1 MEVHWMKLKKI
12 CAAMLSAVMLT
23 GSLAFPGS
31 GNPLSFLG
39 DAGKVTTLTAEAANS
54 VMRRPCSPD
63 QPMLIVHIDTW
74 NYADPAKIIALIPE
88 DIKPYVVFNISMS
101 INWSNT
107 DHKWLMVQDG
117 YECARSWLKTC
128 ADEGVWCMVQP
139 ASGGQCH
146 LPDYD
151 SAGNIVNFPNKAE
164 FTAHA
169 DEDYENTIYAEFFR
183 DYPNFIGFNYSEQ
196 FWGFESQDFPV
207 TPIQRYQHFAK
218 LLKLCNKYGGY
229 LNINWCANYWSAA
242 LNPVAMLKRCP
253 EWRSACEQYSAN
265 LQLEEKYT
273 QVGFIED
280 VESEV
285 LGAYLSGYCGN
296 FGVRYD
302 ETGWTDS
309 SWSGTGTA
317 TKDQYRQITGLPIHL
332 ERMALNGAT
341 VIDGPELV
349 WADDF
354 AETWGG
360 TKDGS
365 YSCRSWTT
373 RDQYVNDTL
382 DFFRKVIDGTIRIP
396 TRQEVIDRTKVVVIQ
411 DNNTGDNHNQ
421 YSTYPTLFEGLYR
434 MSGDG
439 NLDKNYNPYKST
451 GRYPTIPTVY
461 ALRDDLA
468 KTFPVQ
474 IKQSSIPSRWSSIS
488 AKQDEFNKLF
498 ASDYYGNCYAGRYEN
513 TWVTYN
519 PNKDGSNCG
528 AVLSLKYNTCKDLDV
543 NFNQYGNA
551 LIKEYS
557 DRIDIYANNF
567 DEKAQTTLRTDTF
580 KISGCSAKLSYT
592 AKDTGRNQTKSQ
604 ISESYADGTYTLT
617 VKHNG
622 PVEIS
627 IQCRGSQS
635 GRLTDPKQSTVKA
648 PASPAFYTGI
658 RQYEGEFF
666 DTQNV
671 EENVANGC
679 GSGVTGFW
687 GQGFLKYGA
696 KNNAAVRDTVK
707 TAKAGK
713 FDLTVRYSA
722 TADINNVDLYVN
734 GSKIKTLSMPKG
746 SSYSD
751 WKTVTQSVDLKAGE
765 NKIELRSNAALAG
778 SLYLDCF
785 TVKGEFGSAAAADPE
800 PINGRIM
807 QGLTVFDKENAADWS
822 ICYDPEAG
830 SLLYGDRDITITS
843 IPKNLEHAEAIR
855 TACDSKMYTKDLGKF
870 TVSQDATIYAAVDTR
885 VTRNMP
891 DWLKAWTYAGCNVTS
906 SNDVTLELYK
916 LHVQKGEAVVLGTN
930 GGSGNSANYMIFA
943 VPRETIVK
951 GDVNLDGVINGF
963 DLILA
968 KRGMANGFTDT
979 RAFDAADVDQDEKL
993 EKDDLDQLQAYIKRS
1008 AKGFTQTPLTKPA
1021 PAVPADPTEEPSIAV
1036 DPDTYMAQISA
1047 KVVESEPANAAAENA
1062 GTAYGTYEKKTIYSS
1077 VCNRNKSF
1085 NVLLPAGYT
1094 TTRKYPVLYVLHGYW
1109 GDEDALLDKG
1119 DASLRLRQIIG
1130 NAIASGEAEDMI
1142 VVFPD
1147 IYASAT
1153 QDKCDGLNDK
1163 NNKAYDNFINLLTKE
1178 IMPYMEQNY
1187 SIKTGRDN
1195 TAITGFSMG
1204 GRESLFIGFSRPD
1217 LFGYVGAMCPAP
1229 GLNTDQ
1235 IPAED
1240 LKFNGARPYL
1250 LFVSAGSNDT
1260 LIYSTPAGYHDTMNK
1275 NNVNHIWHYVTGGDH
1290 GGKTIR
1296 PHMYNYVR
1304 SIFKAAK

>member
-1 MEVHWMKLKKI
+1 MKLKKI
-12 CAAMLSAVMLT
+12 CAALLSAALLT
-23 GSLAFPGS
+23 SSFAYALPKDTAGNAGSP
-31 GNPLSFLG
+31 PSFLG
-39 DAGKVTTLTAEAANS
+39 DPFQVSTMTAEAASS

-88 DIKPYVVFNISMS
+88 DIKPYVVFNISLS
-101 INWSNT
+101 INWSST

-117 YECARSWLKTC
+117 YECAKSWLKTC
-128 ADEGVWCMVQP
+128 ADEGIWCMVQP

-151 SAGNIVNFPNKAE
+151 SSGNIVNFPNKSQ
-164 FTAHA
+164 FVPHA
-169 DEDYENTIYAEFFR
+169 DDDYENTIYAEFFR

-273 QVGFIED
+273 QLGFSED

-296 FGVRYD
+296 YGVRYD
-302 ETGWTDS
+302 ETGWSDS
-309 SWSGTGTA
+309 TWSGSGDV
-317 TKDQYRQITGLPIHL
+317 TKDQYRQITGLPIHM

-341 VIDGPELV
+341 IIDGPELV

-354 AETWGG
+354 AEKWGG
-360 TKDGS
+360 IKDGD
-365 YSCRSWTT
+365 YSCRSWDTK
-373 RDQYVNDTL
+373 DQYVNDTL
-382 DFFRKVIDGTIRIP
+382 GFFRKLVDGTIRIP
-396 TRQEVIDRTKVVVIQ
+396 TRQEVIERTKVVVIQ
-411 DNNTGDNHNQ
+411 DNTTGDNHNK

-461 ALRDDLA
+461 ALRDSVA
-468 KTFPVQ
+468 KSFQVQ
-474 IKQSSIPSRWSSIS
+474 IMQSSIPSRWSSIS

-519 PNKDGSNCG
+519 SNKDGSNCG
-528 AVLSLKYNTCKDLDV
+528 AVLSLKYNTCKNLDV

-580 KISGCSAKLSYT
+580 KISGCAAKPSYS
-592 AKDTGRNQTKSQ
+592 AKDTGRNQTASQ
-604 ISESYADGTYTLT
+604 ISESYANGTYTLT

-627 IQCRGSQS
+627 IQCKGNET
-635 GRLTDPKQSTVKA
+635 GRLSNPKKSSVKA
-648 PASPAFYTGI
+648 PAYPSFYTGV

-671 EENVANGC
+671 EGNVANGC

-696 KNNAAVRDTVK
+696 KNNAAVRDTVS
-707 TAKAGK
+707 TTKAGK
-713 FDLTVRYSA
+713 FDLTLRYSA
-722 TADINNVDLYVN
+722 TSDINNVDLYVN
-734 GSKIKTLSMPKG
+734 GSKVKTLSMPKG

-751 WKTVTQSVDLKAGE
+751 WKTVTQSIDLKAGD
-765 NKIELRSNAALAG
+765 NKIELKSNAALAG

-785 TVKGEFGSAAAADPE
+785 TVKGDFGTGTIEDPD
-800 PINGRIM
+800 PINGKII
-807 QGLTVFDKENAADWS
+807 QELTVFDKENAADWS
-822 ICYDPEAG
+822 IYYDVKVG
-830 SLLYGDRDITITS
+830 SVLYGDRDLTITS
-843 IPKNLEHAEAIR
+843 MPKNLVNAEAIR
-855 TACDSKMYTKDLGKF
+855 TACDSKLSTNDLGKF
-870 TVSQDATIYAAVDTR
+870 TVSTDATIYTAVDTR
-885 VTRNMP
+885 VLVNMP
-891 DWLKAWTYAGCNVTS
+891 EWLKAWTFAGCSVTT
-906 SNDVTLELYK
+906 SNDVTLMLYK
-916 LHVQKGEAVVLGTN
+916 LNVTKGDAVALGTN
-930 GGSGNSANYMIFA
+930 GGSGNSANYIVFA
-943 VPRETIVK
+943 VPQEKIVK

-979 RAFDAADVDQDEKL
+979 RSFDAADVDKDEKL
-993 EKDDLDQLQAYIKRS
+993 ERDDITQLQNFIKLS
-1008 AKGFTQTPLTKPA
+1008 AKEFTETPVTKPA
-1021 PAVPADPTEEPSIAV
+1021 PAVLTEPAD
-1036 DPDTYMAQISA
+1036 DP
-1047 KVVESEPANAAAENA
+1047 
-1062 GTAYGTYEKKTIYSS
+1062 G
-1077 VCNRNKSF
+1077 
-1085 NVLLPAGYT
+1085 
-1094 TTRKYPVLYVLHGYW
+1094 
-1109 GDEDALLDKG
+1109 
-1119 DASLRLRQIIG
+1119 
-1130 NAIASGEAEDMI
+1130 
-1142 VVFPD
+1142 
-1147 IYASAT
+1147 
-1153 QDKCDGLNDK
+1153 
-1163 NNKAYDNFINLLTKE
+1163 
-1178 IMPYMEQNY
+1178 
-1187 SIKTGRDN
+1187 
-1195 TAITGFSMG
+1195 
-1204 GRESLFIGFSRPD
+1204 
-1217 LFGYVGAMCPAP
+1217 
-1229 GLNTDQ
+1229 
-1235 IPAED
+1235 
-1240 LKFNGARPYL
+1240 
-1250 LFVSAGSNDT
+1250 
-1260 LIYSTPAGYHDTMNK
+1260 
-1275 NNVNHIWHYVTGGDH
+1275 
-1290 GGKTIR
+1290 
-1296 PHMYNYVR
+1296 
-1304 SIFKAAK
+1304 

>member
-1 MEVHWMKLKKI
+1 MEVHWKKLKKI
-12 CAAMLSAVMLT
+12 CAALLSAALLT
-23 GSLAFPGS
+23 SSFAYALPKDTAGNAGSTP
-31 GNPLSFLG
+31 SFLG
-39 DAGKVTTLTAEAANS
+39 DPFQVSTMTAEAASS

-88 DIKPYVVFNISMS
+88 DIKPYVVFNISLS
-101 INWSNT
+101 INWSST

-117 YECARSWLKTC
+117 YECAKSWLKTC

-151 SAGNIVNFPNKAE
+151 SSGNIVNYPNKSQ
-164 FTAHA
+164 FVSHA
-169 DEDYENTIYAEFFR
+169 DDDYENTIYAEFFR

-273 QVGFIED
+273 QLGFSED

-296 FGVRYD
+296 YGVRYD
-302 ETGWTDS
+302 ETGWSDS
-309 SWSGTGTA
+309 TWSGNGDV
-317 TKDQYRQITGLPIHL
+317 TKEQYRQITGLPIHM

-341 VIDGPELV
+341 IIDGPELV

-354 AETWGG
+354 AEKWGG
-360 TKDGS
+360 IKDGD
-365 YSCRSWTT
+365 YSCRSWDTK
-373 RDQYVNDTL
+373 DQYVNDTL
-382 DFFRKVIDGTIRIP
+382 GFFRKLVDGTIRIP
-396 TRQEVIDRTKVVVIQ
+396 TRQEVIERTKVVVIQ
-411 DNNTGDNHNQ
+411 DNTTGDNHNK

-461 ALRDDLA
+461 ALRDSVA
-468 KTFPVQ
+468 KSFQVQ

-519 PNKDGSNCG
+519 SNKDGSNCG

-580 KISGCSAKLSYT
+580 KISGCAAKPSYS
-592 AKDTGRNQTKSQ
+592 AKDTGRNQTASQ
-604 ISESYADGTYTLT
+604 ISESYANGTYTLT

-627 IQCRGSQS
+627 IQCKGNET
-635 GRLTDPKQSTVKA
+635 GRLSNPKASSVKA
-648 PASPAFYTGI
+648 PAYPSFYTGV

-671 EENVANGC
+671 EGNVANGC

-696 KNNAAVRDTVK
+696 KNNAAVRDTVS
-707 TAKAGK
+707 TTKAGK
-713 FDLTVRYSA
+713 FDLTLRYSA
-722 TADINNVDLYVN
+722 TSDINNVDLYVN
-734 GSKIKTLSMPKG
+734 GSKVKTLSMPKG

-751 WKTVTQSVDLKAGE
+751 WKTVTQSIDLKAGD
-765 NKIELRSNAALAG
+765 NQVELKSNAALAG

-785 TVKGEFGSAAAADPE
+785 TVKGDFGTGTIEDPDPISGTLLKDLTVTDTENAADWSIYQDFSVGSKLFGDRDLTATSIPAGLAGAEAIRTACDSKLVTANLGTCKAGADITVYVAMDSRVTSALPAWLSGWTKTANTIQTSNDLTLELYKKNFNAGETITLGTNGGSNESVNYIVLAVAKEVE
-800 PINGRIM
+800 PISGKII
-807 QGLTVFDKENAADWS
+807 QELTVFDKENAADWS
-822 ICYDPEAG
+822 IYYDVKVG
-830 SLLYGDRDITITS
+830 SVLYGDRDLTITS
-843 IPKNLEHAEAIR
+843 MPKNLVNAETIR
-855 TACDSKMYTKDLGKF
+855 TACDSKLSTNDLGKF
-870 TVSQDATIYAAVDTR
+870 TVSTDATIYTAVDTR
-885 VTRNMP
+885 VVENMP
-891 DWLKAWTYAGCNVTS
+891 EWLKAWTFAGCSVTT
-906 SNDVTLELYK
+906 SNDVTLMLYK
-916 LHVQKGEAVVLGTN
+916 LNVKKGDVVALGTN
-930 GGSGNSANYMIFA
+930 GGSGNSANYIVFA
-943 VPRETIVK
+943 VPQEKIVK

-979 RAFDAADVDQDEKL
+979 RSFDAADVDKDEKL
-993 EKDDLDQLQAYIKRS
+993 EKDDITQLQNFIKLS
-1008 AKGFTQTPLTKPA
+1008 AKEFTETPVTKPA
-1021 PAVPADPTEEPSIAV
+1021 PAVLT
-1036 DPDTYMAQISA
+1036 
-1047 KVVESEPANAAAENA
+1047 EPA
-1062 GTAYGTYEKKTIYSS
+1062 
-1077 VCNRNKSF
+1077 
-1085 NVLLPAGYT
+1085 
-1094 TTRKYPVLYVLHGYW
+1094 
-1109 GDEDALLDKG
+1109 GD
-1119 DASLRLRQIIG
+1119 
-1130 NAIASGEAEDMI
+1130 
-1142 VVFPD
+1142 
-1147 IYASAT
+1147 
-1153 QDKCDGLNDK
+1153 
-1163 NNKAYDNFINLLTKE
+1163 
-1178 IMPYMEQNY
+1178 
-1187 SIKTGRDN
+1187 
-1195 TAITGFSMG
+1195 
-1204 GRESLFIGFSRPD
+1204 
-1217 LFGYVGAMCPAP
+1217 P
-1229 GLNTDQ
+1229 G
-1235 IPAED
+1235 
-1240 LKFNGARPYL
+1240 
-1250 LFVSAGSNDT
+1250 
-1260 LIYSTPAGYHDTMNK
+1260 
-1275 NNVNHIWHYVTGGDH
+1275 
-1290 GGKTIR
+1290 
-1296 PHMYNYVR
+1296 
-1304 SIFKAAK
+1304 

>member
-1 MEVHWMKLKKI
+1 MKLKKI
-12 CAAMLSAVMLT
+12 CAALLSAALLT
-23 GSLAFPGS
+23 SSFAYASPKGTAGNDGSS
-31 GNPLSFLG
+31 LSFLG
-39 DAGKVTTLTAEAANS
+39 NQFQVSTMTAEAANS

-88 DIKPYVVFNISMS
+88 DIKPYVVFNISLS
-101 INWSNT
+101 INWSST

-117 YECARSWLKTC
+117 YECAKSWLKTC

-151 SAGNIVNFPNKAE
+151 SSGNIVNYPNKSQ
-164 FTAHA
+164 FVPHA
-169 DEDYENTIYAEFFR
+169 DDDYENTIYAEFFR

-273 QVGFIED
+273 QLGFSED

-296 FGVRYD
+296 YGVRYD
-302 ETGWTDS
+302 ETGWSDS
-309 SWSGTGTA
+309 TWSGSGDV
-317 TKDQYRQITGLPIHL
+317 TKEQYRQITGLPIHM

-341 VIDGPELV
+341 IIDGPELV

-354 AETWGG
+354 AEKWGG
-360 TKDGS
+360 IKDGD
-365 YSCRSWTT
+365 YSCRSWDTK
-373 RDQYVNDTL
+373 DQYVNDTL
-382 DFFRKVIDGTIRIP
+382 GFFRKLVDGTIRIP
-396 TRQEVIDRTKVVVIQ
+396 TRQEVIERTKVVVIQ
-411 DNNTGDNHNQ
+411 DNTTGDNHNK

-451 GRYPTIPTVY
+451 GQYPTIPTVY
-461 ALRDDLA
+461 ALRDSVA
-468 KTFPVQ
+468 KSFQVQ

-519 PNKDGSNCG
+519 SNKDGSNCG
-528 AVLSLKYNTCKDLDV
+528 AVLSLKYNTCKNLDV

-580 KISGCSAKLSYT
+580 KISGCAAKPSYS
-592 AKDTGRNQTKSQ
+592 AKDTGRNQTASQ
-604 ISESYADGTYTLT
+604 ISESYANGTYTLT

-627 IQCRGSQS
+627 IQCKGNET
-635 GRLTDPKQSTVKA
+635 GRLSNPKESSVKA
-648 PASPAFYTGI
+648 PAYPSFYTGV

-671 EENVANGC
+671 EGNVANGC

-696 KNNAAVRDTVK
+696 KNNAAVRDTVS
-707 TAKAGK
+707 TTKAGK
-713 FDLTVRYSA
+713 FDLTLRYSA
-722 TADINNVDLYVN
+722 TSDINNVDLYVN
-734 GSKIKTLSMPKG
+734 GSKVKTLSMPKG

-751 WKTVTQSVDLKAGE
+751 WKTVTQSIDLKAGD
-765 NKIELRSNAALAG
+765 NQVELKSNAALDG

-785 TVKGEFGSAAAADPE
+785 TVKGDFGTGTVEDPD
-800 PINGRIM
+800 PINGKII
-807 QGLTVFDKENAADWS
+807 QELTVFDKENAADWS
-822 ICYDPEAG
+822 IYYDAKVG
-830 SLLYGDRDITITS
+830 SVLYGDRDLTITS
-843 IPKNLEHAEAIR
+843 MPKNLVNAEAIR
-855 TACDSKMYTKDLGKF
+855 TACDSKLSTNDLGKF
-870 TVSQDATIYAAVDTR
+870 TAGADATIYTAVDTR
-885 VTRNMP
+885 VVENMP
-891 DWLKAWTYAGCNVTS
+891 EWLKAWTFAGCSVTT
-906 SNDVTLELYK
+906 SNDVTLMLYK
-916 LHVQKGEAVVLGTN
+916 LNVKKGDVVALGTN
-930 GGSGNSANYMIFA
+930 GGSGNSANYIVFA
-943 VPRETIVK
+943 VPQEKIVK

-979 RAFDAADVDQDEKL
+979 RSFDAADVDKDEKL
-993 EKDDLDQLQAYIKRS
+993 EKDDITQLQNFIKLS
-1008 AKGFTQTPLTKPA
+1008 AKEFTETPVTKPA
-1021 PAVPADPTEEPSIAV
+1021 PAVLTEPAD
-1036 DPDTYMAQISA
+1036 DP
-1047 KVVESEPANAAAENA
+1047 
-1062 GTAYGTYEKKTIYSS
+1062 G
-1077 VCNRNKSF
+1077 
-1085 NVLLPAGYT
+1085 
-1094 TTRKYPVLYVLHGYW
+1094 
-1109 GDEDALLDKG
+1109 
-1119 DASLRLRQIIG
+1119 
-1130 NAIASGEAEDMI
+1130 
-1142 VVFPD
+1142 
-1147 IYASAT
+1147 
-1153 QDKCDGLNDK
+1153 
-1163 NNKAYDNFINLLTKE
+1163 
-1178 IMPYMEQNY
+1178 
-1187 SIKTGRDN
+1187 
-1195 TAITGFSMG
+1195 
-1204 GRESLFIGFSRPD
+1204 
-1217 LFGYVGAMCPAP
+1217 
-1229 GLNTDQ
+1229 
-1235 IPAED
+1235 
-1240 LKFNGARPYL
+1240 
-1250 LFVSAGSNDT
+1250 
-1260 LIYSTPAGYHDTMNK
+1260 
-1275 NNVNHIWHYVTGGDH
+1275 
-1290 GGKTIR
+1290 
-1296 PHMYNYVR
+1296 
-1304 SIFKAAK
+1304 